1 MKIKNKRILA
11 LTIDLIIIGFFVRL
25 LSSLVDLNFSQGNLF
40 LFDTNF
46 TYGYSLVFIIY
57 IIYFFVFD
65 YINNGVTF
73 GKRIFKIE
81 VIQIDKTRL
90 SLSKRL
96 IRSILKVVS
105 IIIFPITLLMFM
117 INGKTLHDNICKTKS
132 INNLNYV
139 SIKSL

>member
-117 INGKTLHDNICKTKS
+117 INGKTLHDNI
-132 INNLNYV
+132 
-139 SIKSL
+139 SLLSH